1 MTRRNLLSFA
11 VVAGLTA
18 LLGHSSIALFGG
30 LSPTGPGPAGQA
42 FKGLAFTRSAAAAE
56 PQMETAVL
64 AGGCFWCIEL
74 SFEQLAGVVD
84 VESGYCGGTKETA
97 NYDQVRRGTTG
108 HAEAIRVTYDP
119 AKITY
124 SKLLDVFFSAH
135 DPTQLNRQGNDIG
148 RQYRSAIFFASAEQK
163 KEAEAKIAELER
175 KRVHNKRIVTKL
187 EPLTEF
193 YPAELFHQD
202 FARRNPYVP
211 YIQGHAVPKAKE
223 VRSKH
228 PELLRKGS

>member
-1 MTRRNLLSFA
+1 MTRRNLLSFGAAA
-11 VVAGLTA
+11 VLTA
-18 LLGHSSIALFGG
+18 LVGHSSVALIGG
-30 LSPTGPGPAGQA
+30 SSLTGS
-42 FKGLAFTRSAAAAE
+42 AFTSSVFTGSAAAAE
-56 PQMETAVL
+56 PQTETAVL

-124 SKLLDVFFSAH
+124 GKLLDVFFSAH

-148 RQYRSAIFFASAEQK
+148 RQYRSAIFFTSAEQK

-175 KRVHNKRIVTKL
+175 KRVHTQRIVTKL
-187 EPLTEF
+187 EPLAEF

-228 PELLRKGS
+228 PELLRKGP